1 VAVDVVY
8 ATNPDVDDGELN
20 VMMVIQKIVVRTH
33 ENTKKEIEKEIEKI
47 KLGSINCSINESQ

>member
-8 ATNPDVDDGELN
+8 ANPDVDDGELN

-47 KLGSINCSINESQ
+47 KLGSINCSIN